1 MPIKEHALPSVTLVL
16 GGARS
21 GKSRWAEDQITAG
34 FETLWTGALY
44 LATAEPG
51 DAEMAARIADH
62 QARRG
67 ERWET
72 VECPIG
78 LPRAILEHTKADRP
92 ILVDCLTL
100 WLSNLMLT
108 DRDVTAMTTALLG
121 TLNAPPG
128 PVILVSNEVGL
139 GIVPDTELGRR
150 FRDAQ
155 GRLNQQVSAVA
166 DRVVFLAAGL
176 PLVLKDGKPSGNG
189 IGGRGNG

>member
-1 MPIKEHALPSVTLVL
+1 MTPNEHALPPLTLVL

-21 GKSRWAEDQITAG
+21 GKSRWAEDQIAAG
-34 FETLWTGALY
+34 FETHWSGALY

-51 DAEMAARIADH
+51 DEEMAARIAEH

-78 LPRAILEHTKADRP
+78 LPRTILEHTQAGRP
-92 ILVDCLTL
+92 LLVDCLTL
-100 WLSNLMLT
+100 WLSNLMLS
-108 DRDVTAMTTALLG
+108 DRDVAAMSAALLG
-121 TLNAPPG
+121 TLNGPPG
-128 PVILVSNEVGL
+128 PVVLVSNEVGL
-139 GIVPDTELGRR
+139 GIVPETALGRR

-155 GRLNQQVSAVA
+155 GRLNQQVAAIA

-189 IGGRGNG
+189 IGS